1 MTNHELLR
9 TLDAVANRMQV
20 IAGLTTELR
29 RSVRADAEKVIEL
42 EGAVDSVVRVL
53 RGIQPKNSEGA

>member
-9 TLDAVANRMQV
+9 TLDAVVNRMQV

-29 RSVRADAEKVIEL
+29 RSVSADAEKVIEL
-42 EGAVDSVVRVL
+42 EGAVDSVVRLL
-53 RGIQPKNSEGA
+53 RGIQPKSSEGA

>member
-1 MTNHELLR
+1 MTNHELWR

-29 RSVRADAEKVIEL
+29 RSMSADAEKVIEL
-42 EGAVDSVVRVL
+42 EGAVNSVVHLL